1 MAPMLLKTQYC
12 FSQKI
17 LIHHKT
23 YQSQTTNNFILY
35 ECTEKQ
41 SPDTGH
47 LQVYAIYY
55 YISEAQF
62 LYLGLQ
68 C

>member
-1 MAPMLLKTQYC
+1 MAPTLLRTQYC
-12 FSQKI
+12 FSWKI

-23 YQSQTTNNFILY
+23 YQSQTTNNLILH
-35 ECTEKQ
+35 ECTEMQ

-55 YISEAQF
+55 
-62 LYLGLQ
+62 
-68 C
+68 